1 MTSAKNIEEIKDM
14 VFKIEEKLI
23 LEMSHLIDA
32 RDVPFAVSVYTTAL
46 SRVIGS
52 AIALS
57 KSEDLRR
64 VTHEAVHLM
73 IGMAMDQASA
83 SYTADEAI
91 EKASKV

>member
-1 MTSAKNIEEIKDM
+1 M
-14 VFKIEEKLI
+14 KIEQIPEVVETVQKIESRLMQ
-23 LEMSHLIDA
+23 EMANMIDA

-57 KSEDLRR
+57 KSEDLRS
-64 VTHEAVHLM
+64 VTHEAVYQM
-73 IGMAMDQASA
+73 IGLAMDQASA

-91 EKASKV
+91 EKASKA

>member
-1 MTSAKNIEEIKDM
+1 MTTPEHIDEIKDM
-14 VFKIEEKLI
+14 VFHIEDKLI

-57 KSEDLRR
+57 KNEDLRK
-64 VTHEAVHLM
+64 VTHEAVHMM
-73 IGMAMDQASA
+73 IGIAMDQASA
-83 SYTADEAI
+83 SYSADEAI
-91 EKASKV
+91 EKASRV